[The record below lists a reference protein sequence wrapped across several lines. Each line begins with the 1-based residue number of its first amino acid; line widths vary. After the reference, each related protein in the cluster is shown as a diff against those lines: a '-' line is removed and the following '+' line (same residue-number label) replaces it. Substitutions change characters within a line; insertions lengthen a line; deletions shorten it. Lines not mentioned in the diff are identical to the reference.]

1 MLLFPFLDENE
12 SWHLNENI
20 DTHCTKPRNKV
31 LLKDEKNFQE
41 STKMYEVNGIV
52 CTRMMLRCIRRRKWT
67 GTYLIWVT
75 RLTCEQSI
83 STVKLFFVRVT
94 LKNSK
99 ITIISWSKDDRN
111 QLYTCLNKVLTLL
124 VKVNLMFTATDKNQN
139 HNSVAV

>member
-1 MLLFPFLDENE
+1 MFTFLDEKE

-52 CTRMMLRCIRRRKWT
+52 LANADDVKMYQKEKVDW
-67 GTYLIWVT
+67 YLLDMGNEVDM
-75 RLTCEQSI
+75 R
-83 STVKLFFVRVT
+83 TVHFHGQTFLCVSDGE
-94 LKNSK
+94 NSK
-99 ITIISWSKDDRN
+99 IIIISWSKGDRN
-111 QLYTCLNKVLTLL
+111 QLYTCLKKVLTWL
-124 VKVNLMFTATDKNQN
+124 VKVNLMFTATDENQN

>member
-1 MLLFPFLDENE
+1 MFTFLDENE

-52 CTRMMLRCIRRRKWT
+52 LANADDVKMYQKEWT

-83 STVKLFFVRVT
+83 STVKHFFV
-94 LKNSK
+94 
-99 ITIISWSKDDRN
+99 
-111 QLYTCLNKVLTLL
+111 
-124 VKVNLMFTATDKNQN
+124 
-139 HNSVAV
+139 